1 MRNIIHLQVGQ
12 AGNQIGLKFWD
23 LLKDEHSLDN
33 NGKFVG
39 DCELQSARLDVYY
52 SETGNGRWVPRSIQV
67 DLEPGVV
74 DSIRSS
80 PIGGLFKQD
89 NFIYAKNGAGN
100 NWAKGHYTE
109 GAEIVDSVLDVVRKE
124 SEMCDRLQG
133 FQLCHSI
140 GGGTGSGLGTLLVS
154 KLKEEFTD
162 RIVATYSVLPSTKVS
177 STVVEPY
184 NSTLSLNQLIENA
197 EMTYTIDNEALQNIC
212 NYSLKL
218 SNPTYA
224 DLNHIVSLTMSGI
237 TTCLR
242 FPGQLNADLRKL
254 AVNMIPFPRL
264 HFFSCGFAPLFS
276 RASEQFRS
284 SSISEITNQMFSPN
298 NMLTCC
304 DPRLGKYLTIA
315 TIYRGK
321 VSMKE
326 VDDQI
331 LSMQNKYSANFVQ
344 WIPNSIKTA
353 VCNVPPKGLKLS
365 GTFIANTT
373 AILDSL
379 QRIRQNF
386 QQMLARKAYLHWY
399 TGEGM
404 DYNEFTEAES
414 NLTDLIGEYTEY
426 CTEYEEQDDTLYE
439 QEEENEI
446 SYEN

>member
-12 AGNQIGLKFWD
+12 CGNQIGLGFWG
-23 LLKDEHSLDN
+23 LLSEEHGLDA
-33 NGKFVG
+33 NGQFG
-39 DCELQSARLDVYY
+39 GESELQRTRLDVYFN
-52 SETGNGRWVPRSIQV
+52 ETENGRWVPRSVQV
-67 DLEPGVV
+67 DLEPGVI
-74 DSIRSS
+74 DAIRSS
-80 PIGGLFKQD
+80 SLGTLFKQD
-89 NFIYAKNGAGN
+89 NCINARDGAGN

-109 GAEIVDSVLDVVRKE
+109 GAEIVDSVLDIVRKE
-124 SEMCDRLQG
+124 SERCDRLQG

-154 KLKEEFTD
+154 KLQEEFSD
-162 RIVATYSVLPSTKVS
+162 RIVATYSVLPSTSVS

-184 NSTLSLNQLIENA
+184 NSTLSLHQLIEHA

-212 NYSLKL
+212 NHSLKL
-218 SNPTYA
+218 KNPSYQ
-224 DLNHIVSLTMSGI
+224 DLNHLVSLTMSGI

-264 HFFSCGFAPLFS
+264 HFFSSGFAPLFS
-276 RASEQFRS
+276 KSSEQFRS
-284 SSISEITNQMFSPN
+284 SSISEITNQMFSAN

-304 DPRLGKYLTIA
+304 DPRFGKYLTIA

-321 VSMKE
+321 ISMKE

-331 LSMQNKYSANFVQ
+331 LSMQNKYSSKFVQ

-373 AILDSL
+373 AILDSF
-379 QRIRQNF
+379 QRIKQNF
-386 QQMLARKAYLHWY
+386 QKMLAKKAYLHWY

-404 DYNEFTEAES
+404 DYAEFTEAES
-414 NLTDLIGEYTEY
+414 NLTDLIGEYSEY
-426 CTEYEEQDDTLYE
+426 AMEYVDEDETIYE
-439 QEEENEI
+439 QEEEETTYN
-446 SYEN
+446 